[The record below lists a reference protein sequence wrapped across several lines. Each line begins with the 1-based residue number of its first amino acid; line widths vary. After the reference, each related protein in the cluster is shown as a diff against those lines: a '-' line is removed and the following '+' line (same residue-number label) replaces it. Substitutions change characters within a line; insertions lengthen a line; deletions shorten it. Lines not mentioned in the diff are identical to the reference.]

1 MSTHERGATA
11 KPVGFI
17 GLGQIGAPMARRLL
31 AWPGG
36 LVVHDVRP
44 EVLQPFVE
52 AGARAA
58 DSPREVARSAEV
70 ISLMVRDDAQVED
83 VLSGPA
89 GLLETAAPGTVVA
102 IHSTIAAATAT
113 RLARTHGAQG
123 IEIVDAPVS
132 GGVPGAVKGNLAVMV
147 GATDAAFARC
157 RDVFA
162 HWAGHTMHAG
172 PPGAGTRAKLAR
184 NLLHFVS
191 FTAAAEAQRLAE
203 SAGLDL
209 VELGKVVRHSDA
221 VTGGPGAIMLRPT
234 TAPVAPEDGWYPILS
249 HVRDL
254 GHKDLTL
261 AIALAEELDVDV
273 PLTRLA
279 LEYLAAGLGLGDPAA
294 DTARRPRP

>member
-1 MSTHERGATA
+1 M
-11 KPVGFI
+11 KPVGFV
-17 GLGQIGAPMARRLL
+17 GLGQMGAPMARRLL
-31 AWPGG
+31 DWPGG
-36 LVVHDVRP
+36 LVVHDVRAEALLP
-44 EVLQPFVE
+44 FLQ

-58 DSPREVARSAEV
+58 SSPREVAESADV
-70 ISLMVRDDAQVED
+70 ISLMVRDDTQVEE
-83 VLSGPA
+83 VLAGPG

-113 RLARTHGAQG
+113 RLAETHGPRG

-132 GGVPGAVKGNLAVMV
+132 GGAPGAAKGELAVMV
-147 GATDAAFARC
+147 GATDAAFERC

-162 HWAGHTMHAG
+162 LWAGHTMHAG
-172 PPGAGTRAKLAR
+172 PPGAGTTAKLAR

-191 FTAAAEAQRLAE
+191 FAAAAEAGRLAE
-203 SAGLDL
+203 AAGLDL

-234 TAPVAPEDGWYPILS
+234 TAPVAPDDGWHPILS

-261 AIALAEELDVDV
+261 AIALGEELDVDT
-273 PLTRLA
+273 PLARLA
-279 LEYLAAGLGLGDPAA
+279 LGRLATDLGVAP
-294 DTARRPRP
+294 

>member
-1 MSTHERGATA
+1 M

-31 AWPGG
+31 DWPGG

-44 EVLQPFVE
+44 EALAPFLE

-58 DSPREVARSAEV
+58 GSPREMAESAEV

-102 IHSTIAAATAT
+102 IHSTIAATTAT
-113 RLARTHGAQG
+113 RLAETLGPRG

-132 GGVPGAVKGNLAVMV
+132 GGAPGAVKGDLAVMV
-147 GATDAAFARC
+147 GATATAFERC
-157 RDVFA
+157 HEVFA
-162 HWAGHTMHAG
+162 LWAGHTMHAG

-191 FTAAAEAQRLAE
+191 FAAAAEAQRLAE
-203 SAGLDL
+203 AAGIDL
-209 VELGKVVRHSDA
+209 VELGKVVRHTDA
-221 VTGGPGAIMLRPT
+221 ITGGPGALMRRHT
-234 TAPVAPEDGWYPILS
+234 TAPVEPGDGWYPILA

-254 GHKDLTL
+254 GHKDLAL
-261 AIALAEELDVDV
+261 AIALGEELDVDT
-273 PLTRLA
+273 PLARLA
-279 LEYLAAGLGLGDPAA
+279 LERLAVGLGLGD
-294 DTARRPRP
+294 TAT

>member
-1 MSTHERGATA
+1 M
-11 KPVGFI
+11 KPVGFV

-31 AWPGG
+31 DWPGG

-44 EVLQPFVE
+44 EALLPFLE

-58 DSPREVARSAEV
+58 GSPREVAESAEV
-70 ISLMVRDDAQVED
+70 ISLMVRDDTQVEE

-89 GLLETAAPGTVVA
+89 GLLAAATPGTVVA

-113 RLARTHGAQG
+113 RLAETHGPQG

-132 GGVPGAVKGNLAVMV
+132 GGAPGAVKGDLAVMV
-147 GATDAAFARC
+147 GATDSAFERC

-162 HWAGHTMHAG
+162 LWAGHTMHAG
-172 PPGAGTRAKLAR
+172 PPGAGTHAKLAR

-191 FTAAAEAQRLAE
+191 FAAAAEAQRLAAA
-203 SAGLDL
+203 AGLDL
-209 VELGKVVRHSDA
+209 AELGKVVRHSDA
-221 VTGGPGAIMLRPT
+221 ITGGPGAIMLRAT
-234 TAPVAPEDGWYPILS
+234 TAPVTPDDDWYPILS

-261 AIALAEELDVDV
+261 AIALAEELDVDT
-273 PLTRLA
+273 PLARLA
-279 LEYLAAGLGLGDPAA
+279 LEHLATGLGLGETTA
-294 DTARRPRP
+294 DTAPDLAT

>member
-1 MSTHERGATA
+1 V

-31 AWPGG
+31 DWPGG

-44 EVLQPFVE
+44 EAILPFLE

-58 DSPREVARSAEV
+58 SSPREVAESAEV

-83 VLSGPA
+83 VLTGPA

-102 IHSTIAAATAT
+102 IHSTIAVTTAT
-113 RLARTHGAQG
+113 RLAETHGPQG

-132 GGVPGAVKGNLAVMV
+132 GGAPGAAKGTLAVMV
-147 GATDAAFARC
+147 GATDTAFERC
-157 RDVFA
+157 REVFA

-172 PPGAGTRAKLAR
+172 PPGAGTAAKLAR

-191 FTAAAEAQRLAE
+191 FAAVAEAQRLAE
-203 SAGLDL
+203 AAGLDL
-209 VELGKVVRHSDA
+209 LELGKVVRHTDA
-221 VTGGPGAIMLRPT
+221 ITGGPGAIMWRPT
-234 TAPVAPEDGWYPILS
+234 TAPVAPDDGWYPILS

-261 AIALAEELDVDV
+261 AIELGEGLDVDT
-273 PLTRLA
+273 PLARLA
-279 LEYLAAGLGLGDPAA
+279 LARLAADLGVA
-294 DTARRPRP
+294 T

>member
-1 MSTHERGATA
+1 M

-31 AWPGG
+31 DWPGG

-44 EVLQPFVE
+44 EALLPFLE

-58 DSPREVARSAEV
+58 ASPREVAESAEV

-83 VLSGPA
+83 VLSGQA
-89 GLLETAAPGTVVA
+89 GLIEAAAPGTVVA

-113 RLARTHGAQG
+113 RLAEIHGRRG

-132 GGVPGAVKGNLAVMV
+132 GGAPGAAKGTLAVMV
-147 GATDAAFARC
+147 GASDSAFERC

-162 HWAGHTMHAG
+162 LWSGHVMHAG

-184 NLLHFVS
+184 NLIHFVS
-191 FTAAAEAQRLAE
+191 FAAVAEAQRLAE
-203 SAGLDL
+203 AAGLDL

-221 VTGGPGAIMLRPT
+221 VTGGPGAIMLRHT
-234 TAPVAPEDGWYPILS
+234 TAPVAPDDGWYPILS

-261 AIALAEELDVDV
+261 AIELGEDLDVDT
-273 PLTRLA
+273 PLARLA
-279 LEYLAAGLGLGDPAA
+279 LERLAAGLGVGPDLDS
-294 DTARRPRP
+294 

>member
-1 MSTHERGATA
+1 MSTH
-11 KPVGFI
+11 VGFI

-31 AWPGG
+31 DWPGG

-44 EVLQPFVE
+44 EALLPFLE

-58 DSPREVARSAEV
+58 ASPREVAESADV

-83 VLSGPA
+83 VLTGPA

-113 RLARTHGAQG
+113 RLARTHGPAG

-132 GGVPGAVKGNLAVMV
+132 GGAPGAAQGNLAVMV
-147 GATDAAFARC
+147 GASDAAFERC

-162 HWAGHTMHAG
+162 RWSGHIMHAG

-184 NLLHFVS
+184 NLIHFVS
-191 FTAAAEAQRLAE
+191 FAAAAEAQRLAE
-203 SAGLDL
+203 AAGIDL

-221 VTGGPGAIMLRPT
+221 ITGGPGAIMLRRT
-234 TAPVAPEDGWYPILS
+234 TTPLTEGDGWHPILS
-249 HVRDL
+249 HVREL
-254 GHKDLTL
+254 GHKDLAL
-261 AIALAEELDVDV
+261 AIALGEELDVDT
-273 PLTRLA
+273 PLARLA
-279 LEYLAAGLGLGDPAA
+279 LDRLAAGLGVA
-294 DTARRPRP
+294 DTGS

>member
-1 MSTHERGATA
+1 V
-11 KPVGFI
+11 KPVGFV
-17 GLGQIGAPMARRLL
+17 GLGQMGAPMARRLL
-31 AWPGG
+31 DWPGG
-36 LVVHDVRP
+36 LVVHDVRAEALLP
-44 EVLQPFVE
+44 FLQ

-58 DSPREVARSAEV
+58 SSPREVAESADV
-70 ISLMVRDDAQVED
+70 ISLMVRDDTQVEE
-83 VLSGPA
+83 VLAGPG

-113 RLARTHGAQG
+113 RLAETHGPRG

-132 GGVPGAVKGNLAVMV
+132 GGAPGAAKGELAVMV
-147 GATDAAFARC
+147 GATDAAFERC

-162 HWAGHTMHAG
+162 LWAGHTMHAG
-172 PPGAGTRAKLAR
+172 PPGAGTTAKLAR

-191 FTAAAEAQRLAE
+191 FAAAAEAGRLAE
-203 SAGLDL
+203 AAGLDL

-234 TAPVAPEDGWYPILS
+234 TAPVAPDDGWHPILS

-261 AIALAEELDVDV
+261 AIALGEELDVDT
-273 PLTRLA
+273 PLARLA
-279 LEYLAAGLGLGDPAA
+279 LGRLATDLGVAP
-294 DTARRPRP
+294 

>member
-1 MSTHERGATA
+1 M

-31 AWPGG
+31 DWPGG

-44 EVLQPFVE
+44 EAFAPFLE

-58 DSPREVARSAEV
+58 SSPREVAESADV
-70 ISLMVRDDAQVED
+70 ISLMVRDDAQVDE

-89 GLLETAAPGTVVA
+89 GLLETATPGTVVA

-113 RLARTHGAQG
+113 RLAETHGPRG

-132 GGVPGAVKGNLAVMV
+132 GGAPGAAKGDLAVMV
-147 GATDAAFARC
+147 GASDTAFERC

-162 HWAGHTMHAG
+162 LWAGHTMHAG

-184 NLLHFVS
+184 NLIHFVS
-191 FTAAAEAQRLAE
+191 FAAVAEAQRLAE
-203 SAGLDL
+203 AAGLDL
-209 VELGKVVRHSDA
+209 IELGKVVRHSDA
-221 VTGGPGAIMLRPT
+221 VTGGPGAIMLRRT
-234 TAPVAPEDGWYPILS
+234 TAPVAPDDGWHPILS

-254 GHKDLTL
+254 GHKDLML
-261 AIALAEELDVDV
+261 AIELGADLDVDT
-273 PLTRLA
+273 PLARLA
-279 LEYLAAGLGLGDPAA
+279 LDRLAAGLGVA
-294 DTARRPRP
+294 DTGP

>member
-1 MSTHERGATA
+1 M

-17 GLGQIGAPMARRLL
+17 GLGQIGGPMARRLL
-31 AWPGG
+31 DWPGG

-44 EVLQPFVE
+44 EALLPFLE

-58 DSPREVARSAEV
+58 ASPREVAESAEV

-89 GLLETAAPGTVVA
+89 GLLETAVPGTVVA

-113 RLARTHGAQG
+113 RLAEIHGRRG

-132 GGVPGAVKGNLAVMV
+132 GGAPGATKGALAVMV
-147 GATDAAFARC
+147 GASDTAFERC

-162 HWAGHTMHAG
+162 LWSGHVMHAG

-184 NLLHFVS
+184 NLIHFVS
-191 FTAAAEAQRLAE
+191 FAAVAEAQRLAE
-203 SAGLDL
+203 AAGLDL

-221 VTGGPGAIMLRPT
+221 VTGGPGAIMLRHT
-234 TAPVAPEDGWYPILS
+234 TAPVAPDDGWHSILS

-254 GHKDLTL
+254 GHKDLML
-261 AIALAEELDVDV
+261 AIELGEDLDVDT
-273 PLTRLA
+273 PLARLA
-279 LEYLAAGLGLGDPAA
+279 LERLAAGLGVGPDLG
-294 DTARRPRP
+294 T